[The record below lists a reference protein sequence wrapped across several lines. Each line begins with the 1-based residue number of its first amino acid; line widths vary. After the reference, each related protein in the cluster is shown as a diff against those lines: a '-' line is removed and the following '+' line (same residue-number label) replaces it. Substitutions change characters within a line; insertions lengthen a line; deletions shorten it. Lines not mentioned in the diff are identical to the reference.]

1 MEYLGINRTKYV
13 QDQEAKNYKTPMKEI
28 KGLINGDPLHTHG
41 LEDSIL
47 LRCKFSWKW
56 PINSMPIKIPTGFFL
71 GGVRNQQADSKFSRK
86 AKKTEQQNYF

>member
-47 LRCKFSWKW
+47 LRCKFS
-56 PINSMPIKIPTGFFL
+56 
-71 GGVRNQQADSKFSRK
+71 
-86 AKKTEQQNYF
+86 